1 MSSPQPEI
9 KIHSLS
15 SPATVA
21 RAQQAVLRAQPG
33 DRLLFILPDDAANF
47 AYLPRLKALRR
58 EADNA
63 DVQIGLVT
71 QDGDIKYF
79 AKLARIPVYKTEDA
93 ARKHWRWP
101 KSEGV
106 LPPPH
111 KMRPTV
117 VPPPPDAAVELN
129 PPTIITRPDGTV
141 LLGEARARPD
151 RSWLQGV
158 GYVFFIGLITLAIV
172 GLTIYLLPQATV
184 YLIPEREQVISSVE
198 LTARTGIDKPDPL
211 NNLVPARVVQARVEG
226 FGTTPTT
233 GQDEA
238 PVGKATGVVT
248 FINRTSRDI
257 NVPEGTIVR
266 TTFGENVRFRTTHP
280 VTVPAGV
287 GQKAD
292 AEIEALEPGPTGN
305 VPALTINKMEGG
317 LDVSLRVSNPFPT
330 SGGTEE
336 VVATVT
342 QADKDRLLNE
352 LLEELQQ
359 QAYEKLAENL
369 RQGEYIPPESVQTYV
384 LAATYDR
391 FAGEHADELGL
402 QLQLLTRGMAVDM
415 DGARDLAERSLREN
429 VPEDKFLLEETVRTG
444 EPHFTL
450 FGDEFVE
457 FSLTASGEVID
468 PISAGDVRAVLTG
481 APTDKAVQLLQENF
495 DLAEPPVVELRPGW
509 MKQLPTLPFRIIVR
523 VYKDS
528 QTELILPTPEPSS
541 AP

>member
-1 MSSPQPEI
+1 MSSQQSEI
-9 KIHSLS
+9 QTIHLS
-15 SPATVA
+15 APATVA
-21 RAQQAVLRAQPG
+21 QAQQAILRARAG
-33 DRLLFILPDDAANF
+33 DRLLFILPEDAANF

-58 EADNA
+58 EADDA
-63 DVQIGLVT
+63 SVQIGLVT
-71 QDGDIKYF
+71 GDGDIKYF
-79 AKLARIPVYKTEDA
+79 AKQARIPVYKTADA
-93 ARKHWRWP
+93 ARKRWRWP
-101 KSEGV
+101 KPEGT

-117 VPPPPDAAVELN
+117 VPPPPDAAVALN
-129 PPTIITRPDGTV
+129 PPTIVTRPDGTV
-141 LLGEARARPD
+141 LLGEARTRSD
-151 RSWLQGV
+151 RSWLQGL
-158 GYVFFIGLITLAIV
+158 GYVFFIGLIALAIV
-172 GLTIYLLPQATV
+172 GLTLYLLPQATV
-184 YLIPEREQVISSVE
+184 YLTPARSQVISSVE
-198 LTARTGIDKPDPL
+198 LTARTGIDEPDPL

-248 FINRTSRDI
+248 FVNRTSRDI
-257 NVPEGTIVR
+257 TVPEGTIVR
-266 TTFGENVRFRTTHP
+266 TSFGQNVRFKTLHP
-280 VTVPAGV
+280 VNVPAGV

-292 AEIEALEPGPTGN
+292 VDIEALEPGPEGN

-317 LDVSLRVSNPFPT
+317 LGISLRVSNSFPT

-336 VVATVT
+336 VVSTVT

-352 LLEELQQ
+352 LMEDLQK

-369 RQGEYIPPESVQTYV
+369 RQGEYIPPQSVQTYV

-415 DGARDLAERSLREN
+415 DGARDLAERSLREK
-429 VPEDKFLLEETVRTG
+429 VPDDKFLLEETIRTG

-450 FGDEFVE
+450 FGDDFVE

-481 APTDKAVQLLQENF
+481 APADRAVQLLEENF
-495 DLAEPPVVELRPGW
+495 DLAEPPVVKLVPGW
-509 MKQLPTLPFRIIVR
+509 IDHLPTLPFRIIVR
-523 VYKDS
+523 VYKD
-528 QTELILPTPEPSS
+528 QDTELILPTPTATV